1 MGNNFWINT
10 IHNTKTTSTLN
21 TKEVETIEEN
31 FLAGLIDTCDLN
43 FKTYWKLLENLCPTR
58 GNNNTVKCQCTHA
71 IKQLN

>member
-31 FLAGLIDTCDLN
+31 F
-43 FKTYWKLLENLCPTR
+43 
-58 GNNNTVKCQCTHA
+58 
-71 IKQLN
+71 